1 MSKRSPRPAVASA
14 SVQSSTGRSLTRRLA
29 IVLRGV
35 ALTGGLLGFA
45 LSGTGCSRD
54 PGPEDFSSRM
64 TITIQPDA
72 ATLGN
77 FGFTPN
83 PANIAIDTQVIWV
96 NRDDVNHRIVS
107 TGGFFDSGP
116 IKPGQSYQLIFRE
129 AGTFRYY
136 DEAPGS
142 TIQGVLNVIN

>member
-14 SVQSSTGRSLTRRLA
+14 SVKTSTGRSLTRRFVA
-29 IVLRGV
+29 VLTSV
-35 ALTGGLLGFA
+35 ALAGGLLGFG
-45 LSGTGCSRD
+45 LSGAGCSRD
-54 PGPEDFSSRM
+54 PGPEDFSSRL

-72 ATLGN
+72 STLGN

-107 TGGFFDSGP
+107 TGGFFDSGAIP
-116 IKPGQSYQLIFRE
+116 PGQSFQMIFRE